1 VIKAV
6 TEAFAGWE
14 TAMPYTRLDGVYRDV
29 AAANK
34 AIETPDKE
42 NAVFSARINLNVNG
56 DDADYPALVLM
67 NYMMGGGAGL
77 NSRMAERIRQ
87 KEGLSYGVGSS
98 LSANVID
105 RDGSWSARAIAAPQN
120 IAKVEAAFLDE
131 IAKALRDGFTVA
143 EVAAA
148 KSGLLQ
154 QRLQG
159 RAQDGSVA
167 GRWVG
172 YLFYGKTF
180 ADSQEFEDK
189 ITALKPE
196 DVVAAMR
203 KHIDPAKM
211 TIIKAGDF
219 AKVAKS
225 AAAGNSSPP
234 TESR

>member
-1 VIKAV
+1 
-6 TEAFAGWE
+6 
-14 TAMPYTRLDGVYRDV
+14 
-29 AAANK
+29 
-34 AIETPDKE
+34 
-42 NAVFSARINLNVNG
+42 
-56 DDADYPALVLM
+56 
-67 NYMMGGGAGL
+67 
-77 NSRMAERIRQ
+77 
-87 KEGLSYGVGSS
+87 
-98 LSANVID
+98 VID
-105 RDGSWSARAIAAPQN
+105 RNGSWSARAIAAPQN

-159 RAQDGSVA
+159 RAQDGSVTS
-167 GRWVG
+167 RWVS

-180 ADSQEFEDK
+180 ADSQAFEDK
-189 ITALKPE
+189 IAALKPQ

-203 KHIDPAKM
+203 KHIDPSKM

-219 AKVAKS
+219 AKAARS
-225 AAAGNSSPP
+225 AAAGKSSLR